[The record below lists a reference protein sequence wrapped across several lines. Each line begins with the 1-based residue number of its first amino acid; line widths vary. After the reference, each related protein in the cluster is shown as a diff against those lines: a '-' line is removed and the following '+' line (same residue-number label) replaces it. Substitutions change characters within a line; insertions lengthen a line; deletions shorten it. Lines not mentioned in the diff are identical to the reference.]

1 MMTKPPA
8 NHIGETPSR
17 RGVMLAGAG
26 AGTALAAGAVAAV
39 AKAQERTEGQPMTS
53 QPLLYVGVLN
63 SDRARDRQFWAC
75 LWQGRDKPRDI
86 RIRYAFNLMT
96 QTRVIVFE
104 ASTTE
109 AQSYFDRFNLVGKWA
124 AHPSLDQTIGYQAA
138 IASDPSPL
146 GPMYAQRGLGQ
157 EWIDRLI
164 AERWRYINAP
174 SVDAALR
181 MARTTELTY

>member
-1 MMTKPPA
+1 
-8 NHIGETPSR
+8 
-17 RGVMLAGAG
+17 MLAG
-26 AGTALAAGAVAAV
+26 AGTALAAGAVAA
-39 AKAQERTEGQPMTS
+39 AKAQERKEGPPMTS
-53 QPLLYVGVLN
+53 QPLLYVGVLE

-86 RIRYAFNLMT
+86 RIRHAFNLMT
-96 QTRVIVFE
+96 NTRVIVFE

-138 IASDPSPL
+138 IASNPDPL

-164 AERWRYINAP
+164 AERRRYINAP
-174 SVDAALR
+174 SVDAALK
-181 MARTTELTY
+181 MARTTELSY